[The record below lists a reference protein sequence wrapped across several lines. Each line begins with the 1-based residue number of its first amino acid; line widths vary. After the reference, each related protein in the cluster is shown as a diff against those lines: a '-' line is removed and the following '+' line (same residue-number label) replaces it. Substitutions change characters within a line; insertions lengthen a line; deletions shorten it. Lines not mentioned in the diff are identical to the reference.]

1 MTTVNNALTDLGWS
15 ATLAE
20 QLPAEAIPARVSRID
35 RGGAVVLTE
44 DNQLSLPIAGRVLT
58 EGEQLAVGDW
68 VAISNGRIEQILPRT
83 TVLRRADVSGAA
95 QEQVVASNVDV
106 IFVVASLDGQL
117 RGSRLERYLTFA
129 WTSGAEPVVVLSK
142 SDCCPD
148 LDAAL
153 DLAQS
158 VAVGVAIHAVSAYD
172 DESLEALWAH
182 LGPGRTV
189 ALIGPS
195 GVGKSTIVN
204 LLAGGE
210 AEATGP
216 TRADGKGRHTTTWR
230 ELIRLP
236 GGGVLLDTPGLRGL
250 SLWESAEGIDATFA
264 DIAAL
269 ITECRF
275 ADCAHQTE
283 PGCAVLLAIDEG
295 RLAADRLARYR
306 KMLREQARLDARRDA
321 RARAEETA
329 RVRRFAKDVRN
340 RQQFERRGRP

>member
-15 ATLAE
+15 VALAE
-20 QLPAEAIPARVSRID
+20 QLPTDAIPARVCRID

-44 DNQLSLPIAGRVLT
+44 DNQLSLPIAGRILAD
-58 EGEQLAVGDW
+58 GEQLAVGDW
-68 VAISNGRIEQILPRT
+68 VATSNGRIEAILPRS

-95 QEQVVASNVDV
+95 QEQIVASNVDV

-148 LDAAL
+148 LDAAVE
-153 DLAQS
+153 LAQG

-172 DESLEALWAH
+172 EESLQALRPH
-182 LGPGRTV
+182 LGPGRTA

-204 LLAGGE
+204 LLAGTE
-210 AEATGP
+210 EATGA
-216 TRADGKGRHTTTWR
+216 TRSDGKGRHTTTWR

-236 GGGVLLDTPGLRGL
+236 SGGVLLDTPGLRGL

-275 ADCAHQTE
+275 ADCAHETE

-329 RVRRFAKDVRN
+329 RVRRFAKDARN
-340 RQQFERRGRP
+340 RRQFEGRGRP